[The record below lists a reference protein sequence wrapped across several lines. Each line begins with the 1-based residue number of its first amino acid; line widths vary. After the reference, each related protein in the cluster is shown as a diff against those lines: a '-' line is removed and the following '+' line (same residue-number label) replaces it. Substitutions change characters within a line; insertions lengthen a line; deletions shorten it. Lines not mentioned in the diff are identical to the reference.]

1 MGLPAMFEEVHAA
14 ARAALLR
21 LNELPPLAEFPGEAE
36 SACTADGAP
45 ALAIATF
52 ATRSGHCIAKG
63 EASRPSFEEN
73 ESARPPKKL
82 GKTDALRSARVA
94 RSAVSRH

>member
-36 SACTADGAP
+36 SACAADGAP
-45 ALAIATF
+45 ALA
-52 ATRSGHCIAKG
+52 IAKG